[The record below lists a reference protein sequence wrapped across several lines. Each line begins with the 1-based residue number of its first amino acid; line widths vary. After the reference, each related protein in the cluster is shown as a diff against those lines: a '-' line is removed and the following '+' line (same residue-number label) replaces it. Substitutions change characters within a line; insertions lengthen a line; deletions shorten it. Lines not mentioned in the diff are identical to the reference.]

1 MKIIEIKSL
10 INKINETKGYINA
23 QYNTIGAIILQ
34 KDICGIGINKITN
47 EHGGVHEL
55 GYGMTKKEA
64 YYFLQGLLQDLESE
78 E

>member
-1 MKIIEIKSL
+1 MTIIEIKSL

-47 EHGGVHEL
+47 EHGGVYKL

-64 YYFLQGLLQDLESE
+64 YYLLQGLLQDLESE

>member
-1 MKIIEIKSL
+1 MTILEIKSL
-10 INKINETKGYINA
+10 VNKINEKNGFINA

-47 EHGGVHEL
+47 AHGGVCKL

-64 YYFLQGLLQDLESE
+64 YYLLQGLLQNLESE
-78 E
+78 V